1 MRFAQFSS
9 GDAGPTASSA
19 RHAQTFP
26 LCGRYL
32 NTWMNPDILKAKV
45 PRRWEA
51 FVKWCES
58 ESRATEACTFGQ
70 GPLVQINSAQVG
82 HANGRYL
89 GGDTVFIHGKVA
101 DKYES
106 GGGGWIIWEATVLH
120 EMVHWARFQ
129 EKLPAGPHGRN
140 DFGQRFE
147 YDAYGEYI
155 ELTTPWR
162 RGP

>member
-1 MRFAQFSS
+1 VARLRTIGSIGDIRGLLMVSLGPVLLIAGGVAVAVYAFAPQL
-9 GDAGPTASSA
+9 A
-19 RHAQTFP
+19 
-26 LCGRYL
+26 
-32 NTWMNPDILKAKV
+32 
-45 PRRWEA
+45 
-51 FVKWCES
+51 
-58 ESRATEACTFGQ
+58 
-70 GPLVQINSAQVG
+70 
-82 HANGRYL
+82 
-89 GGDTVFIHGKVA
+89 TVFIHGKVA

-140 DFGQRFE
+140 DLGQRFE